1 MNRFGLHATVAALA
15 LCAAAPAMADEEIG
29 LVFER
34 EYRGAEG
41 TRTTGET
48 RDLRWNGPVYSEET
62 VMTGPGE
69 HTALQFIDQ
78 THLSVGENSQV
89 VLDNFVYD
97 PAQNTGDAVITFG
110 KGVFRFVTGDMN
122 KEAYKLN
129 TPSASLAI
137 RGTIFQLLVDAV
149 NNVIVYVEE
158 GAVEI
163 FPCKNEPGGVVNAGE
178 SGFVTARCDL
188 HVRDGNLIDDIID
201 ERDTSGRENDGP
213 SGDSDGGSD
222 NEGGD

>member
-1 MNRFGLHATVAALA
+1 MNRIVLHAAVAALA

-41 TRTTGET
+41 MRTTGET
-48 RDLRWNGPVYSEET
+48 RDLRWHGPVYSEET

-69 HTALQFIDQ
+69 YTELEFIDQ
-78 THLSVGENSQV
+78 THLSVGANSEV
-89 VLDNFVYD
+89 VLDAFVYD

-129 TPSASLAI
+129 TPSATLAI
-137 RGTIFQLLVDAV
+137 RGTIFRLMVDAV

-163 FPCKNEPGGVVNAGE
+163 FPCNERPAEVVNAGE
-178 SGFVTARCDL
+178 SGFVSARCDL
-188 HVRDGNLIDDIID
+188 HVRDGNLLIDDIH
-201 ERDTSGRENDGP
+201 ENDTPDSHERGGP
-213 SGDSDGGSD
+213 SGDSDGGND
-222 NEGGD
+222 GGD